1 MQKPKTICVVDDEI
15 FLASTLAEQLTEFG
29 YKVET
34 FFSAEELLEK
44 IRGGNFEF
52 DAVVSDVYLKELTG
66 FDLCRLIRSSYP
78 DRHIPVI
85 LTSGN
90 DLAHEKTKSF
100 DVGADDF
107 VAKPFYPRDLQLRL
121 GALLKVTARI
131 GENREQLQAAQLR
144 IDELSGQR
152 KCTMPATIT
161 NLANPAETLLF
172 CNWSRKN
179 VSAVFVDLRDFT
191 AFTEASA
198 PEVVMAVV
206 SRYYSAIG
214 KLAKRFGGTLCS
226 LVGDGVAVIFNNSGN
241 WKNHQEAAA
250 KFSLALRE
258 DLNGQKDEW
267 LGKGYELNYGIAI
280 ADGYVTIGTIGCDYL
295 GQYIV
300 IGGAMNLASRLCS
313 LAKEGEILASHRFYV
328 NLPSIASELKGQF
341 ELKGVP
347 QPVKVYNALAVRER
361 AAVGA

>member
-1 MQKPKTICVVDDEI
+1 MQIPKTICVVDDEI

-29 YKVET
+29 YKVEV
-34 FFSAEELLEK
+34 FFSGEELIEK
-44 IRGGNFEF
+44 IQGGKFEF
-52 DAVVSDVYLKELTG
+52 DAVVSDVYMKELTG
-66 FDLCRLIRSSYP
+66 FDLCRIIRTTYP

-107 VAKPFYPRDLQLRL
+107 VAKPFYPRDLQLRI
-121 GALLKVTARI
+121 GALLKITDQI
-131 GENREQLQAAQLR
+131 GKSREKLRMAHLQ
-144 IDELSGQR
+144 IEELSSQR
-152 KCTMPATIT
+152 KCTMPVTIT
-161 NLANPAETLLF
+161 NLANPSETLLF

-214 KLAKRFGGTLCS
+214 KLAKHHGGTLCS
-226 LVGDGVAVIFNNSGN
+226 LVGDGLAVIFNNSGS
-241 WKNHQEAAA
+241 WKTHQESAVMFA
-250 KFSLALRE
+250 LAVRE
-258 DLNGQKDEW
+258 DLNAQKDEW
-267 LGKGYELNYGIAI
+267 LGKGYELNFGIAI

-313 LAKEGEILASHRFYV
+313 LAKGGEILASHRFYV
-328 NLPSIASELKGQF
+328 NLPSIESEPKGQF
-341 ELKGVP
+341 ELKGVA
-347 QPVKVYNALAVRER
+347 QPVKVYNALSVKENFTISA
-361 AAVGA
+361 